1 VNIYIHNIILAEQ
14 DEIAG
19 RNGRDGALTW
29 EDVSSMKYTWR
40 AALETLRT
48 VPPVFGSFRTATKD
62 IEYQGYLIPKGW
74 KVGIFFFPAHIYMF
88 SSEHN

>member
-74 KVGIFFFPAHIYMF
+74 KVGIFFFSAHTYVFIRTI
-88 SSEHN
+88 N